1 MNDKPYGHIG
11 GYSVCMGCTYRE
23 VGCHSVCTAYLSEVE
38 NNAVEAMKK
47 RKYNQTTMAL
57 HHLDR
62 PKTYRRLSN
71 APQRNHMK

>member
-1 MNDKPYGHIG
+1 MDGKPYGHLG
-11 GYSVCMGCTYRE
+11 GYSVCMGCTDRE
-23 VGCHSVCTAYLSEVE
+23 IGCHSVCTAYLSEVE
-38 NNAVEAMKK
+38 NNAIEAMKK

-71 APQRNHMK
+71 TPQRNHMK